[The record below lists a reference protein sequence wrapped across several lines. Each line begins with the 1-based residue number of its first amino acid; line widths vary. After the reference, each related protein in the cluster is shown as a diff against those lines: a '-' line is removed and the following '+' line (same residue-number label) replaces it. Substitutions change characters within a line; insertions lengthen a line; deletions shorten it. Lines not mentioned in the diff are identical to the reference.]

1 MGLIIDPKQKRGTL
15 MPHKILQMSYNILTP
30 YYVSSSIPKA
40 FLTFPVPVALE
51 FLLYSEKSL
60 PE

>member
-1 MGLIIDPKQKRGTL
+1 